1 MRSSIEKH
9 RKQKGCRLCQCLQA
23 HAAQVSRYEEL
34 VGYMDTSLH
43 PVASRPRSVQWNGL
57 GFTCLKKS
65 AQKHQKHAN
74 LPKSCQFGR
83 LKSVSHC
90 TACPFLLQRWMLRN
104 ERLIQSAGGLSVD
117 GMTAQ
122 LQKCQSW
129 PDCLMVQM
137 QIHHPS

>member
-1 MRSSIEKH
+1 
-9 RKQKGCRLCQCLQA
+9 
-23 HAAQVSRYEEL
+23 
-34 VGYMDTSLH
+34 
-43 PVASRPRSVQWNGL
+43 
-57 GFTCLKKS
+57 
-65 AQKHQKHAN
+65 
-74 LPKSCQFGR
+74 
-83 LKSVSHC
+83 
-90 TACPFLLQRWMLRN
+90 MLRN